1 MTVDVHAVPRVD
13 WSPVPYDGCRNVES
27 RTLLRNAQASVAML
41 RFAKDGTIHEH
52 AAPMDIDV
60 ICLEGRG
67 MTSIDGAS
75 APIAAGQTVR
85 WPAGAEHRLWTDDNE
100 MTTLMIEH
108 IGTIKRG

>member
-1 MTVDVHAVPRVD
+1 MTVDVKPVPRAD
-13 WSPVPYDGCRNVES
+13 WSPVPYDGCQNVES

-41 RFAKDGTIHEH
+41 RFGKNGTIHEH

-67 MTSIDGAS
+67 MTSLDGEA
-75 APIAAGQTVR
+75 APISAGETVR
-85 WPAGAEHRLWTDDNE
+85 WPSGAQHRLWTEDGE

-108 IGTIKRG
+108 IGTLKKA